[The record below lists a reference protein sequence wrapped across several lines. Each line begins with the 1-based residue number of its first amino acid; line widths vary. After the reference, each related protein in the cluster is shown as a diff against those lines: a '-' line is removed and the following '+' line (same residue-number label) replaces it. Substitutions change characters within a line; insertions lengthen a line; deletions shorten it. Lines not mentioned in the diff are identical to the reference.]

1 MIRGNV
7 SVEVASAERSSNKCS
22 WASSDTVPGIFRAAQ
37 SQLWAARPAC
47 CTQLEGQKALEE
59 IDRLQKGTVR
69 HLPFVFPIRGLQCCH
84 VSRGQHY
91 KAWKIAWLMG
101 IYGKCKYFDCFSRLS
116 ELPFKMLGKAFR
128 RPGSGERE
136 IWSKAG
142 ALGRQKGVQRLPIV
156 VQMPEEPAVATAVEY
171 SPAGMGEGVRGIT
184 GCLQNSNTV
193 NPSHLS
199 PP

>member
-1 MIRGNV
+1 MICGNV
-7 SVEVASAERSSNKCS
+7 SVEVASAERSSNKCGR
-22 WASSDTVPGIFRAAQ
+22 ASSDSVPGIFRAAQ
-37 SQLWAARPAC
+37 SQLGAAGPAC

-59 IDRLQKGTVR
+59 IDRLEKGTVR
-69 HLPFVFPIRGLQCCH
+69 HLPFVFPIRGLQCCC

-142 ALGRQKGVQRLPIV
+142 ALGRQKEFSVCPSLSRCPKSQPWPQRWNI
-156 VQMPEEPAVATAVEY
+156 
-171 SPAGMGEGVRGIT
+171 
-184 GCLQNSNTV
+184 
-193 NPSHLS
+193 
-199 PP
+199 PPLGWARVWEV

>member
-1 MIRGNV
+1 
-7 SVEVASAERSSNKCS
+7 
-22 WASSDTVPGIFRAAQ
+22 
-37 SQLWAARPAC
+37 
-47 CTQLEGQKALEE
+47 
-59 IDRLQKGTVR
+59 
-69 HLPFVFPIRGLQCCH
+69 
-84 VSRGQHY
+84 
-91 KAWKIAWLMG
+91 MG

-142 ALGRQKGVQRLPIV
+142 ALGRQKGVQRLPVV
-156 VQMPEEPAVATAVEY
+156 VQMPEEPAVAAAVEY
-171 SPAGMGEGVRGIT
+171 SPAGMGEGVGGIT
-184 GCLQNSNTV
+184 GCLRNSNTV